1 VTNQEKIA
9 AAILEIEQFHQK
21 YNQGCGGGCPAMEAI
36 RGLKEVTTFL
46 EEIGL
51 MKKSYV
57 LAFRWTEPEEGCAA
71 VVANLNEEELKTVND
86 ILRQL
91 NKHGDGGN
99 TLVAWDLPPR
109 QDPTIKGGET
119 FKKILKIIA
128 SESRYDE
135 NPDVPGEYYN
145 IRIKE
150 LE

>member
-1 VTNQEKIA
+1 MKEKIK
-9 AAILEIEQFHQK
+9 AAILEIEQYHQK
-21 YNQGCGGGCPAMEAI
+21 YDKGCKEGCPAIAAI
-36 RGLKEVTTFL
+36 DGLKEVL
-46 EEIGL
+46 EEN
-51 MKKSYV
+51 MKSSYV

-71 VVANLNEEELKTVND
+71 VVANLNEKELVVVHD

-109 QDPTIKGGET
+109 QDQTIKGGES
-119 FKKILKIIA
+119 FKAILKIIA

-135 NPDVPGEYYN
+135 NPDAPGEYYN